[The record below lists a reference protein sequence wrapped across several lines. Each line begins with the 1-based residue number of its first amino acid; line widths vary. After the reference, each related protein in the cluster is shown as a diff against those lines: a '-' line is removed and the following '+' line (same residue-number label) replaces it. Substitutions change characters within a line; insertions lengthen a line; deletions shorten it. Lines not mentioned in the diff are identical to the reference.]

1 MTDSQMTSVPESLPE
16 TMHAD
21 QAVDAALR
29 AELAR
34 GDMALSTLT
43 PVLTHFLNTQDRSLF
58 SDSIIARVRGM
69 LRSASYRLLRVEA
82 DEIGATDVFAYAEAR
97 ADALGEELARHAA
110 FLGHC
115 HALAI
120 EWQLAERLRGR
131 NGIDPILSPLLQ
143 SLIVS
148 EDAELADAAMGTLAA
163 QARFIEQQKRM
174 EMPLAELP
182 EDQFANFISVWR
194 RQRDDLSEDL
204 ATTVE
209 TRIRQM
215 RAENEA
221 RLSLLDRTVA
231 RLDKRADVALSL
243 THAGAAVFL
252 TALAHGA
259 GQERDIVV
267 VSTND
272 RQLVRFGLSLRA
284 AGLNPAETR
293 AQLRCLHPDATMPAM
308 IEKVATSDARALLE
322 SSPFGHA
329 E

>member
-1 MTDSQMTSVPESLPE
+1 MTSMPEA
-16 TMHAD
+16 MMAD
-21 QAVDAALR
+21 QPVDAALR

-58 SDSIIARVRGM
+58 SDSIVARVRGM

-82 DEIGATDVFAYAEAR
+82 DAIGANDVFAHAESR
-97 ADALGEELARHAA
+97 ADALAEELGRHAA

-120 EWQLAERLRGR
+120 EWQLADRLRTR
-131 NGIDPILSPLLQ
+131 NGIDPVLSPLLQ
-143 SLIVS
+143 SLIAS
-148 EDAELADAAMGTLAA
+148 DDAEVSDAAMGTLAA

-194 RQRDDLSEDL
+194 RQRDDVGEDL
-204 ATTVE
+204 AATVE
-209 TRIRQM
+209 GRIRQM

-221 RLSLLDRTVA
+221 RLSLLDRTFA
-231 RLDKRADVALSL
+231 GLGNRADVALSL
-243 THAGAAVFL
+243 THAGSALFL
-252 TALAHGA
+252 TTLARRA
-259 GQERDIVV
+259 GQERDIAV

-272 RQLVRFGLSLRA
+272 RQLVRFALSLRA
-284 AGLNPAETR
+284 AGLSPAETR

-308 IEKVATSDARALLE
+308 IEQVGTADARALLE

>member
-1 MTDSQMTSVPESLPE
+1 MTSVPDTIPGTL
-16 TMHAD
+16 HAD
-21 QAVDAALR
+21 QAVDAGLR

-82 DEIGATDVFAYAEAR
+82 DEVGANDAFAYAEAR

-115 HALAI
+115 HALSI
-120 EWQLAERLRGR
+120 EWQLADRLRAR
-131 NGIDPILSPLLQ
+131 NGIDPVLSPLLQ
-143 SLIVS
+143 SLIS
-148 EDAELADAAMGTLAA
+148 SDDAELSDAAMGTLAA

-182 EDQFANFISVWR
+182 EDQFANFIGVWR
-194 RQRDDLSEDL
+194 RQRDDVSEDL
-204 ATTVE
+204 AAMVE
-209 TRIRQM
+209 GRIRDM

-221 RLSLLDRTVA
+221 RLSLLARTVEGLG
-231 RLDKRADVALSL
+231 RRTDVALSL
-243 THAGAAVFL
+243 THAGAALFL
-252 TALAHGA
+252 TTLARKA
-259 GQERDIVV
+259 EQERDIAV

-272 RQLVRFGLSLRA
+272 RQLVRFALSLRA
-284 AGLNPAETR
+284 AGLSPAEAR
-293 AQLRCLHPDATMPAM
+293 AQLRCLHPDATMPAA
-308 IEKVATSDARALLE
+308 IEHVSTADARALLE
-322 SSPFGHA
+322 SSPFGHS

>member
-1 MTDSQMTSVPESLPE
+1 MTSVPEAIPE
-16 TMHAD
+16 SMHGD
-21 QAVDAALR
+21 QQVDVELR

-58 SDSIIARVRGM
+58 SDSIVARVRGM
-69 LRSASYRLLRVEA
+69 LRSASARLLRVEA
-82 DEIGATDVFAYAEAR
+82 EEIGANDVYGYAETR
-97 ADALGEELARHAA
+97 ADVLAEELARHAG

-115 HALAI
+115 HALSI
-120 EWQLAERLRGR
+120 EWQLADRLRSR
-131 NGIDPILSPLLQ
+131 NGIDPVLSPLLQ

-148 EDAELADAAMGTLAA
+148 DDAQLSDAAMGALAA

-182 EDQFANFISVWR
+182 EDQFANLISVWR
-194 RQRDDLSEDL
+194 RQREDLSEDL

-209 TRIRQM
+209 KRIRQM
-215 RAENEA
+215 RAENES
-221 RLSLLDRTVA
+221 RLSLLERTVSG
-231 RLDKRADVALSL
+231 LESGADVALSL
-243 THAGAAVFL
+243 THAGAALFL
-252 TALAHGA
+252 STLASKA
-259 GQERDIVV
+259 GQERDIAV

-272 RQLVRFGLSLRA
+272 RQLVRFALSLRA

-293 AQLRCLHPDATMPAM
+293 AQLRCLHPDAAMPAA
-308 IEKVATSDARALLE
+308 IAHVNSAQARALLE

>member
-1 MTDSQMTSVPESLPE
+1 MTSVPEAIPD

-21 QAVDAALR
+21 QPVDAALR

-43 PVLTHFLNTQDRSLF
+43 PVLTHFLNTHDRSLF

-82 DEIGATDVFAYAEAR
+82 EEVGANDVFGYAEAR
-97 ADALGEELARHAA
+97 ADALGEDLAQHAA

-120 EWQLAERLRGR
+120 EWQLADRLRGR
-131 NGIDPILSPLLQ
+131 NGIDPVLSPLLQ
-143 SLIVS
+143 SLVAS
-148 EDAELADAAMGTLAA
+148 QDGELADAAMGTLAA

-182 EDQFANFISVWR
+182 EDQFAHFISVWR
-194 RQRDDLSEDL
+194 RQREDLSEDL
-204 ATTVE
+204 AATVE
-209 TRIRQM
+209 GKIRQM

-231 RLDKRADVALSL
+231 RLGRQADVALSL
-243 THAGAAVFL
+243 THAGAALFL
-252 TALAHGA
+252 TTLARRA
-259 GQERDIVV
+259 GQERDIAV

-272 RQLVRFGLSLRA
+272 RQLTRFALSLRA
-284 AGLNPAETR
+284 AGLSPAEAR
-293 AQLRCLHPDATMPAM
+293 AQLRCLHPDASMPAA
-308 IEKVATSDARALLE
+308 IGQVSTADARALLE
-322 SSPFGHA
+322 SSPYGHV

>member
-1 MTDSQMTSVPESLPE
+1 MTSVPDAIPESI
-16 TMHAD
+16 HAD
-21 QAVDAALR
+21 QQVDASLR

-58 SDSIIARVRGM
+58 SDSIVARVRGM

-82 DEIGATDVFAYAEAR
+82 EEIGANDVFAYAEAR
-97 ADALGEELARHAA
+97 ADMLAEELARHAG

-115 HALAI
+115 HALSI
-120 EWQLAERLRGR
+120 EWQLADRLRSR

-143 SLIVS
+143 SLIATG
-148 EDAELADAAMGTLAA
+148 DAQLSDAAMGTLAA

-182 EDQFANFISVWR
+182 EEQFVNFISVWR
-194 RQRDDLSEDL
+194 RQREDLSDDLAGS
-204 ATTVE
+204 VE

-215 RAENEA
+215 RADNEA
-221 RLSLLDRTVA
+221 RLSLLERTA
-231 RLDKRADVALSL
+231 AGLGARADVALSL
-243 THAGAAVFL
+243 AHAGAALFL
-252 TALAHGA
+252 TTLAHKA
-259 GQERDIVV
+259 GQDRDIAV

-272 RQLVRFGLSLRA
+272 RQLVRFALSLRA
-284 AGLNPAETR
+284 AGLSPAETR
-293 AQLRCLHPDATMPAM
+293 AQLRCLHPDASMPAA
-308 IEKVATSDARALLE
+308 IAQVSRADARALLE

>member
-1 MTDSQMTSVPESLPE
+1 MTSVPDRIPE
-16 TMHAD
+16 TMREDQPVGAD
-21 QAVDAALR
+21 LR

-69 LRSASYRLLRVEA
+69 LRSASFRLLRVEA
-82 DEIGATDVFAYAEAR
+82 EEIGANDVFVYAEAR
-97 ADALGEELARHAA
+97 TDALAEELARHAS

-120 EWQLAERLRGR
+120 EWQLADRLRRR
-131 NGIDPILSPLLQ
+131 NGIDPVLSPLLQ
-143 SLIVS
+143 SLIGS
-148 EDAELADAAMGTLAA
+148 DEAELADAAMGTLAA

-182 EDQFANFISVWR
+182 EDQFVNMVGVWC
-194 RQRDDLSEDL
+194 RQREDVDEDL
-204 ATTVE
+204 ATRVE
-209 TRIRQM
+209 DRIRRM
-215 RAENEA
+215 RAESEP

-231 RLDKRADVALSL
+231 GLRARAGAALSL
-243 THAGAAVFL
+243 AHAGAAVFL
-252 TALAHGA
+252 TALAHKA
-259 GQERDIVV
+259 GQERDVAV

-272 RQLVRFGLSLRA
+272 RQLVRFALSLRA
-284 AGLNPAETR
+284 AGLSAAEAR
-293 AQLRCLHPDATMPAM
+293 AQLRCLHPDASMPAS
-308 IEKVATSDARALLE
+308 IERVGSADARALLE
-322 SSPFGHA
+322 SSPYGHV

>member
-1 MTDSQMTSVPESLPE
+1 MTDSQMTSVPDTIL
-16 TMHAD
+16 AD
-21 QAVDAALR
+21 QPVDAALR

-43 PVLTHFLNTQDRSLF
+43 PVLTHFLNTHDRSLF

-69 LRSASYRLLRVEA
+69 LRSASHRLLRVEA
-82 DEIGATDVFAYAEAR
+82 EEIGANDMFAYAEAR

-120 EWQLAERLRGR
+120 EWQLADRLRGR
-131 NGIDPILSPLLQ
+131 NGIDPVLSPLLQ
-143 SLIVS
+143 SLVAS

-194 RQRDDLSEDL
+194 RQREDLSEDL
-204 ATTVE
+204 ATAVE
-209 TRIRQM
+209 GRIRQM
-215 RAENEA
+215 RAANEA
-221 RLSLLDRTVA
+221 RLSLLDRTISG
-231 RLDKRADVALSL
+231 LGQRADVALSL
-243 THAGAAVFL
+243 THAGAALFL
-252 TALAHGA
+252 TALAHRA
-259 GQERDIVV
+259 GQERDIAV

-272 RQLVRFGLSLRA
+272 RQLVRFALSLRA
-284 AGLNPAETR
+284 AGLSAAETR
-293 AQLRCLHPDATMPAM
+293 AQLRCLHPDATMPAT
-308 IEKVATSDARALLE
+308 IEQVGTADARALLE
-322 SSPFGHA
+322 SSPYGHA

>member
-1 MTDSQMTSVPESLPE
+1 MTSVPEAIPESLNG
-16 TMHAD
+16 D
-21 QAVDAALR
+21 QQVDVTLR

-43 PVLTHFLNTQDRSLF
+43 PVLTHFLNTHDRSLF

-69 LRSASYRLLRVEA
+69 LRNASYRLLRVEA
-82 DEIGATDVFAYAEAR
+82 EEIGANDVYTYADAR

-120 EWQLAERLRGR
+120 EWQLADRLRGR
-131 NGIDPILSPLLQ
+131 NGIDPVLSPLLQ
-143 SLIVS
+143 SLIAS
-148 EDAELADAAMGTLAA
+148 EDGGLADAAMGTLAA

-194 RQRDDLSEDL
+194 RQREDLSEDL
-204 ATTVE
+204 ASTVE
-209 TRIRQM
+209 NRIRDM
-215 RAENEA
+215 RSENEA
-221 RLSLLDRTVA
+221 RLSLLSRTVSG
-231 RLDKRADVALSL
+231 LGKRADVALSL
-243 THAGAAVFL
+243 THAGAAMFL
-252 TALAHGA
+252 SALAHKA
-259 GQERDIVV
+259 GQERDIAV

-272 RQLVRFGLSLRA
+272 RQLVRFALSLRA
-284 AGLNPAETR
+284 AGLSAAEAR
-293 AQLRCLHPDATMPAM
+293 AQLRCLHPDATMPAAV
-308 IEKVATSDARALLE
+308 EHVTSSEARALLE
-322 SSPFGHA
+322 SSPYGHA

>member
-1 MTDSQMTSVPESLPE
+1 MTRVPETLL
-16 TMHAD
+16 AD
-21 QAVDAALR
+21 QPVDATLR

-43 PVLTHFLNTQDRSLF
+43 PVLTHFLNTHDRSLF

-69 LRSASYRLLRVEA
+69 LRSASQRLLRVEA
-82 DEIGATDVFAYAEAR
+82 EQIGANDVLSYADNR
-97 ADALGEELARHAA
+97 ADALAEELARHAA
-110 FLGHC
+110 FLSHC

-120 EWQLAERLRGR
+120 EWQLADRLRGR

-143 SLIVS
+143 SLIAS
-148 EDAELADAAMGTLAA
+148 QDAALASAAMGTLAA

-182 EDQFANFISVWR
+182 EDQFANMIGVWR
-194 RQRDDLSEDL
+194 RQREDL
-204 ATTVE
+204 DEDAAASVE
-209 TRIRQM
+209 SRIREM

-221 RLSLLDRTVA
+221 RLSLLSRTVEG
-231 RLDKRADVALSL
+231 LGNRAEVGLSL
-243 THAGAAVFL
+243 THAGAALFL
-252 TALAHGA
+252 TTLAHKSR
-259 GQERDIVV
+259 QERDIAV

-272 RQLVRFGLSLRA
+272 RQLVRFALSLRA
-284 AGLNPAETR
+284 AGLSPAETR
-293 AQLRCLHPDATMPAM
+293 AQLRCLHPDATMPAAV
-308 IEKVATSDARALLE
+308 EQVTTTDARALLE

>member
-1 MTDSQMTSVPESLPE
+1 MTSVPDKIPDM
-16 TMHAD
+16 MHAD
-21 QAVDAALR
+21 QAVDANLR

-43 PVLTHFLNTQDRSLF
+43 PVLTHFLNTHDRSLF

-69 LRSASYRLLRVEA
+69 LRSAAYRLLRVEA
-82 DEIGATDVFAYAEAR
+82 EEMGANDVFAYAEGR

-110 FLGHC
+110 FLSHC

-120 EWQLAERLRGR
+120 EWQLADRLRGR
-131 NGIDPILSPLLQ
+131 NGIDPVLSPLLQ
-143 SLIVS
+143 SLIAS
-148 EDAELADAAMGTLAA
+148 EDADLADAAMGTLAA

-182 EDQFANFISVWR
+182 EDQFVNFLSVWR
-194 RQRDDLSEDL
+194 RQREDLSEDL
-204 ATTVE
+204 AATVE
-209 TRIRQM
+209 KRIRRM

-221 RLSLLDRTVA
+221 RLSLLDRTVKG
-231 RLDKRADVALSL
+231 LGQRADVALSL
-243 THAGAAVFL
+243 MHGGAAMFL

-259 GQERDIVV
+259 GQERDIAV

-272 RQLVRFGLSLRA
+272 RQLVRFALTLRA
-284 AGLNPAETR
+284 AGLSAAETR
-293 AQLRCLHPDATMPAM
+293 AQLRCLHPDATMPEA
-308 IEKVATSDARALLE
+308 IGQVSTGEARALLV
-322 SSPFGHA
+322 SSPYGHA

>member
-1 MTDSQMTSVPESLPE
+1 MG
-16 TMHAD
+16 AD
-21 QAVDAALR
+21 QPVDAALR

-58 SDSIIARVRGM
+58 SDAIVARVRGM
-69 LRSASYRLLRVEA
+69 LRNAAYRLLRVEA
-82 DEIGATDVFAYAEAR
+82 EEISANDVFAYAETR
-97 ADALGEELARHAA
+97 ADALGEELARHTA

-120 EWQLAERLRGR
+120 EWQLADRLRSR
-131 NGIDPILSPLLQ
+131 NGIDPVLSPLLQ
-143 SLIVS
+143 SLVAS
-148 EDAELADAAMGTLAA
+148 EDAALSDAAMGTLAA

-182 EDQFANFISVWR
+182 EDQFAHFISVWR

-209 TRIRQM
+209 RRIRDM

-221 RLSLLDRTVA
+221 RLSLLERTVA
-231 RLDKRADVALSL
+231 GLRNQADVALSL
-243 THAGAAVFL
+243 THAGAALFL
-252 TALAHGA
+252 TTLAHKA
-259 GQERDIVV
+259 GQERDIAV

-272 RQLVRFGLSLRA
+272 RQLVRFALSLRA
-284 AGLNPAETR
+284 AGLSPAEAR
-293 AQLRCLHPDATMPAM
+293 AQLRCLHPDAVMPAS
-308 IEKVATSDARALLE
+308 IAQVGRADARALLT
-322 SSPFGHA
+322 SSPFGHI

>member
-1 MTDSQMTSVPESLPE
+1 
-16 TMHAD
+16 
-21 QAVDAALR
+21 
-29 AELAR
+29 
-34 GDMALSTLT
+34 
-43 PVLTHFLNTQDRSLF
+43 
-58 SDSIIARVRGM
+58 
-69 LRSASYRLLRVEA
+69 
-82 DEIGATDVFAYAEAR
+82 
-97 ADALGEELARHAA
+97 
-110 FLGHC
+110 
-115 HALAI
+115 
-120 EWQLAERLRGR
+120 
-131 NGIDPILSPLLQ
+131 
-143 SLIVS
+143 
-148 EDAELADAAMGTLAA
+148 
-163 QARFIEQQKRM
+163 
-174 EMPLAELP
+174 
-182 EDQFANFISVWR
+182 
-194 RQRDDLSEDL
+194 
-204 ATTVE
+204 
-209 TRIRQM
+209 M

-293 AQLRCLHPDATMPAM
+293 AQLRCLHPDATLPAM

>member
-1 MTDSQMTSVPESLPE
+1 MTSVPEAIPE
-16 TMHAD
+16 SFSAD
-21 QAVDAALR
+21 QQVDVALR

-43 PVLTHFLNTQDRSLF
+43 PVLTHFLNTHDRTLF

-69 LRSASYRLLRVEA
+69 LRNASYRLLRVEA
-82 DEIGATDVFAYAEAR
+82 DEIGANDVFGYADAR

-120 EWQLAERLRGR
+120 EWQLADRLRGR
-131 NGIDPILSPLLQ
+131 NGIDPVLSPLLQ
-143 SLIVS
+143 SLIAS
-148 EDAELADAAMGTLAA
+148 EDGELADAAMGTLAA

-182 EDQFANFISVWR
+182 EDQFANFISIWR

-209 TRIRQM
+209 RRIREM
-215 RAENEA
+215 RGENEA
-221 RLSLLDRTVA
+221 RLSLLARTVSGLGKHA
-231 RLDKRADVALSL
+231 EVALSL
-243 THAGAAVFL
+243 THAGAAMFL
-252 TALAHGA
+252 SVLAHKA
-259 GQERDIVV
+259 GQERDIAV

-272 RQLVRFGLSLRA
+272 RQLVRFALSLRA
-284 AGLNPAETR
+284 AGLSPAETR
-293 AQLRCLHPDATMPAM
+293 AQLRCLHPDATMPAA
-308 IEKVATSDARALLE
+308 IEQVTAGDARALLE